1 MPSCYTLSINLF
13 TGGLKMRAVVQ
24 KVSHA
29 SVAVE
34 GKTLGS
40 IGQGLLVF
48 LGIAPDDTD
57 EDLKYLVKK
66 VTQLRIFEDAQ
77 DKMNL
82 ALADVGGALLVISQ
96 FTLFADTRK
105 GNRPSFVK
113 AGPPDFSKAMY
124 LKFIK
129 ACRDLG
135 YTCEEG
141 EFGAHM
147 EISLLNDGPVTI
159 IIDTRER

>member
-1 MPSCYTLSINLF
+1 
-13 TGGLKMRAVVQ
+13 MRAVVQ
-24 KVSHA
+24 KVGRA
-29 SVAVE
+29 SVSVE
-34 GKTLGS
+34 GQTLGR
-40 IGQGLLVF
+40 IDKGLLVF
-48 LGIAPDDTD
+48 LGIAPDDTED
-57 EDLKYLVKK
+57 DLKYLVKK

-82 ALADVGGALLVISQ
+82 ALADVGGSLLIISQ

-113 AGPPDFSKAMY
+113 AGAPDFSKAMY
-124 LKFIK
+124 LKFIE
-129 ACRDLG
+129 ACRNLG
-135 YTCEEG
+135 FHCEEG

-147 EISLLNDGPVTI
+147 EVSLLNDGPVTI

>member
-1 MPSCYTLSINLF
+1 
-13 TGGLKMRAVVQ
+13 MRAVVQ

-34 GKTLGS
+34 GKTLGA
-40 IGQGLLVF
+40 IDTGLLVF
-48 LGIAPDDTD
+48 LGIAPEDTED
-57 EDLKYLVKK
+57 DLKYLVKK

-82 ALADVGGALLVISQ
+82 ALADVGGSLLIISQ

-113 AGPPDFSKAMY
+113 AGAPDFSKAMY

-129 ACRDLG
+129 ACRDLSFH
-135 YTCEEG
+135 CEEG
-141 EFGAHM
+141 QFGAHM
-147 EISLLNDGPVTI
+147 EVSLLNDGPVTI